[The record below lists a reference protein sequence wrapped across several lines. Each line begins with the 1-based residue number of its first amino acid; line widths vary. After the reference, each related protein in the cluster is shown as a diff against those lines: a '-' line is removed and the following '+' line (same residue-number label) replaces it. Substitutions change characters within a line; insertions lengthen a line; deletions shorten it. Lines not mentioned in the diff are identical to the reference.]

1 MTQANAYRREV
12 EAELA
17 YLRTFSNVYRKHL
30 HAYLDALLRN
40 VEEWERAKRTSL
52 ASVVVQQS
60 RLPQYPQPPAPTR

>member
-1 MTQANAYRREV
+1 VTQASAYRREV

-52 ASVVVQQS
+52 ASVVVQLS
-60 RLPQYPQPPAPTR
+60 RLPQYPQPPAPTG